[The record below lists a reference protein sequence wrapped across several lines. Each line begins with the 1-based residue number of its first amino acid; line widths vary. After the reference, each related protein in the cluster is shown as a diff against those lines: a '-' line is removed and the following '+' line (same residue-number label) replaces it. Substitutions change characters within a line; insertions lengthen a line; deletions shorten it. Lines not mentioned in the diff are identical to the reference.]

1 MDHKCKLINFCGML
15 MQAKA
20 AESQNVATVVENKSA
35 ASPSV
40 RTIQSVIAARLS
52 KEVY

>member
-1 MDHKCKLINFCGML
+1 ML

-52 KEVY
+52 KEVYWELHGVHEPISH